1 MSTAVLESLEDIDL
15 TEGNAFSMDL
25 IAHNGKLVVQRIT
38 PLPVPGAERAS
49 AVDEFLNL
57 CASFNPGP
65 LTGATDAE
73 LDEIL
78 LQQLTGKHLK

>member
-38 PLPVPGAERAS
+38 ALPVSGVEKDS
-49 AVDEFLNL
+49 AVDEFLSL
-57 CASFNPGP
+57 CVSFNPGP
-65 LTGATDAE
+65 LTDATDTE
-73 LDEIL
+73 LNEVL
-78 LQQLTGKHLK
+78 LQRLTEKHMN